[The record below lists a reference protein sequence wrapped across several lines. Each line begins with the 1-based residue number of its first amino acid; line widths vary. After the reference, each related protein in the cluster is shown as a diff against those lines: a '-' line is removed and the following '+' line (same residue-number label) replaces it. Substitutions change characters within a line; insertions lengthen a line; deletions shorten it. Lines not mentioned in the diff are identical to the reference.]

1 MENRRKI
8 SATVGVLYILG
19 TVFGIASV
27 ALMNPISNAESYLIE
42 IAGNN
47 LRYISGAIAVLL
59 MGVSLTFI
67 PIVLF
72 PILKRNYEKSALVC
86 LVFRSGLEMVNYIF
100 AALLALALLALAENS
115 VQLTSDAGIA
125 YLIGDTLKEL
135 YGNPVL
141 VIVFSIYAA
150 TLYAVFYRSK
160 LIPRWISLF
169 GFVAIALHFSAGLLV
184 LFGVQE
190 DFSTSNL
197 ILNFP
202 IFLQEM
208 VMAFYLIIRGF
219 RKEALPGEAVS

>member
-8 SATVGVLYILG
+8 SAIIGVLYIMG

-27 ALMNPISNAESYLIE
+27 ALMSPLSNAESYLIE
-42 IAGNN
+42 IAGNSF
-47 LRYISGAIAVLL
+47 RYTCGVIAVLL

-67 PIVLF
+67 PIFLF

-115 VQLTSDAGIA
+115 VQLTSDSGIA

-141 VIVFSIYAA
+141 VIVFTVYAA
-150 TLYAVFYRSK
+150 TLYSVFYRST

-169 GFVAIALHFSAGLLV
+169 GLVAIALHFSTGLLV

-197 ILNFP
+197 IMNFP

-219 RKEALPGEAVS
+219 SKKALCGEAVS